1 MFTNAH
7 KIFRRIIAVTAA
19 AVMLA
24 AAMPLLPV
32 SASAGEVPKNYGENF
47 VIVGRSEAGEDTPLE
62 QPEVKYGSAI
72 VMDATTG
79 AVLYEKAAYMQRPMA
94 STTKIMTCLL
104 ALESGDIGRN
114 VVINEDMLAYDEE
127 GSTKLGLKLGDNI
140 TIHDLVVGMLLL
152 SGNDCAQAV
161 AVELGGSFD
170 GFASMMNERASE
182 IGMFDTHFVTPS
194 GLDADG
200 HYSTAYDM
208 ALLGAEA
215 MKNEYFAELCAL
227 PSYQVHFGGL
237 NNPTKYPLNA
247 HNYLL
252 EGQRYGVKG
261 CNGIKTGYTDSA
273 GYCLVSHVERDG
285 VKLVCCT
292 LGAYSYWASHEQLY
306 EYAFSK
312 YVKLQATPDMTD
324 IRLRVIGGADPFTDV
339 YCYIDGTFSVHEN
352 QVEGVYSKIELNDF
366 EYAPITRDQVVGKVT
381 YYYGSSELA
390 TYSIRAA
397 DNVECITSDWLS
409 AYVDAIK
416 YDMMTGAG
424 DNSAALG

>member
-1 MFTNAH
+1 M
-7 KIFRRIIAVTAA
+7 IA
-19 AVMLA
+19 AVAMA
-24 AAMPLLPV
+24 AVLVPSVYV
-32 SASAGEVPKNYGENF
+32 SAANVIPENYGEDY
-47 VIVGRSEAGEDTPLE
+47 IVLGRAETGSDAQDV
-62 QPEVKYGSAI
+62 QPDVKYGSAI

-79 AVLYEKAAYMQRPMA
+79 AVLYEKHAYMQRPMA

-104 ALESGDIGRN
+104 ALESGDIGRT
-114 VVINEDMLAYDEE
+114 VIIDQDMLAYDEE

-161 AVELGGSFD
+161 AVELGGSYE

-215 MKNEYFAELCAL
+215 MKNEYFAEMCGLRSYSVKFGNP
-227 PSYQVHFGGL
+227 PS
-237 NNPTKYPLNA
+237 NYPLNT
-247 HNYLL
+247 HNYLI
-252 EGQRYGVKG
+252 EGQSHGVKG

-292 LGAYSYWASHEQLY
+292 LGAPSYWSYHEELF

-312 YVKLQATPDMTD
+312 YVKLQAAPKMED
-324 IRLRVIGGADPFTDV
+324 ISLRVIGGAERTVDL
-339 YCYIDGTFSVHEN
+339 YCYIDGNFSVHEN
-352 QVEGVYSKIELNDF
+352 SMDGVYSKVHISDF
-366 EYAPITRDQVVGKVT
+366 EYAPITKDQVVGHVT

-397 DNVECITSDWLS
+397 QNVECVTSDWLS
-409 AYVDAIK
+409 AYFDAIK
-416 YDMMTGAG
+416 FDMEADAG
-424 DNSAALG
+424 NS

>member
-1 MFTNAH
+1 MFTGAGS
-7 KIFRRIIAVTAA
+7 FVRRITAMIAA
-19 AVMLA
+19 AAIFV
-24 AAMPLLPV
+24 AMVPSLSV
-32 SASAGEVPKNYGENF
+32 SASAGEVPHNYGEDY
-47 VIVGRSEAGEDTPLE
+47 VVVGRAEAGEDTPLE

-114 VVINEDMLAYDEE
+114 VIITEDMLAYDEE

-161 AVELGGSFD
+161 AVNLGGTFD
-170 GFASMMNERASE
+170 GFASLMNERASE

-194 GLDADG
+194 GLDAEG

-227 PSYQVHFGGL
+227 PSYQVKFG
-237 NNPTKYPLNA
+237 NPPSNYPLNA

-292 LGAYSYWASHEQLY
+292 LGAYSYWANHEELY

-312 YVKLQATPDMTD
+312 YVKLQATPDMSD
-324 IRLRVIGGADPFTDV
+324 VQLKVIGGTDRLADV

-352 QVEGVYSKIELNDF
+352 QVDGVYSKVFLNDF
-366 EYAPITRDQVVGKVT
+366 EYAPITKDQVVGHVT

-397 DNVECITSDWLS
+397 DNMECVTSDWLS
-409 AYVDAIK
+409 AYIDAIK
-416 YDMMTGAG
+416 YDMET
-424 DNSAALG
+424 DT